1 MIEKR
6 CKYCNKI
13 IVDNWLEYL
22 KKYNT
27 EKEIQCPYC
36 KGVEKIR

>member
-22 KKYNT
+22 KQYDK

-36 KGVEKIR
+36 EGVEKIR